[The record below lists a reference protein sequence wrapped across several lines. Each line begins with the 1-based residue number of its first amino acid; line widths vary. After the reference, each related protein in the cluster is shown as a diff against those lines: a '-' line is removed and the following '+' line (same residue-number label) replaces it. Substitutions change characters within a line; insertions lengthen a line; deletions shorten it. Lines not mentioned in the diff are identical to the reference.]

1 MHIVLATT
9 INAILAQAIALEQHE
24 QAISQVLG
32 ILGCGGATD
41 VRFCGGGT
49 TNPFIVAELAA
60 DPAALGEIEAALAS
74 VGVNFWSEHDTKPGI
89 KDRHYSGIPATLTED
104 DRIGITLLLRLV
116 PAASKAA

>member
-1 MHIVLATT
+1 MHITLAAA

-60 DPAALGEIEAALAS
+60 DPISLGEIEAALAS
-74 VGVNFWSEHDTKPGI
+74 VGVNFLNEHDTKPGI
-89 KDRHYSGIPATLTED
+89 KDRHYSGIPGTLTED